1 MQRVRIIELPEGR
14 AVYSGSLEDHAVF
27 EKFVGWF
34 SNYHASLKCE
44 LCPRDFMRFNE
55 QKGYMEWFYVL
66 PENADAPDCGF
77 ETVPFSGGLYAV
89 APCLDGDFDGG
100 ADWEAT
106 REELRQWVKDSGRFK
121 LWENREGRPER
132 YPMFQI
138 VSPGRMYDKGLSIED
153 LFVPIEEKG

>member
-1 MQRVRIIELPEGR
+1 MQKVRVIELPEGR
-14 AVYSGSLEDHAVF
+14 SVYSGSLENPAVF
-27 EKFVGWF
+27 RNFVGWF
-34 SNYHASLKCE
+34 SAYHASLKCE

-55 QKGYMEWFYVL
+55 RKGYMEWFYVL
-66 PENADAPDCGF
+66 PENAEAPDCGF

-106 REELRQWVKDSGRFK
+106 REELRKWVNESSLFK

-132 YPMFQI
+132 YPMFRI
-138 VSPGRMYDKGLSIED
+138 VSPGRMYHSGISIED
-153 LFVPIEEKG
+153 LYVPIEEK